1 MFRLLSRYVF
11 REILASSI
19 LSTLLATGVIFL
31 QRVDRI
37 FEVLVTSNSA
47 PRTVATLFAL
57 ALPPVLPL
65 TIPFGV
71 LVGILIGLGRM
82 SSDGEVIAMRAA
94 GVSSRR
100 VIPPVLL
107 FAAVAGGLAMYASI
121 RLAPWSIRES
131 TRILNNVIANRL
143 SAEIQPRVFE
153 ENFPNTILYVR
164 DVRPGE
170 TVVWRPVFMADIRPP
185 EQRPSGMRDKAEG
198 PLITVAREAIAVSD
212 PARNRIQL
220 SLRDASTYEMG
231 KDGHAD
237 DYSFVRGEQALEAAP
252 PEQVKMLPF
261 PEMNTR
267 QLWYYSGPD
276 WIEARV
282 ELHRRFALPV
292 ACLMLALVGIPLGVA
307 SRKGGKS
314 AGYVTGVFLA
324 FFCYYLA
331 LITLINLAR
340 QRALPVSLAVWMPNY
355 AFGLAGLIFLIRMEL
370 PGDRDLL
377 GAIQSLF
384 GSGLKF
390 FKGGRPHGGGR
401 RLGVLPQVIDT
412 YILSGFLFYLVLSLA
427 SFVTMF
433 LIYNFFELMGDMI
446 RNRIALTTMFT
457 YLFFLTP
464 TLVYQLLPVSVLVAI
479 LVALQVLSKQ
489 NEVTAFKACGVSVL
503 RLALP
508 ILVASVV
515 FSGALFAFDFYYV
528 PGANRK
534 QDALRD
540 EIKGRATQ
548 TYLNPDRKWIW
559 GAGSRIFYYKYLD
572 PSEKTMAGVYVFELE
587 PSTFRM
593 TKEVSAA
600 RAHWSDTLKTWVFE
614 NGWTSDFRGTERTSY
629 RTYSVATFPEL
640 TEAPDYFLKE
650 ALQDKQM
657 NFHQLDQYIRDL
669 QQSGFDT
676 VSLQVRFYRK
686 FAVPLFALIMALI
699 AVPFGFLV
707 GQRGAM
713 TGVGVSL
720 GIGLT
725 YLGIG
730 TLFEKIGDV
739 SQLPPAMAAWSPDAL
754 FALAGLYLMMR
765 MRS

>member
-37 FEVLVTSNSA
+37 FEVLVTSNSSPA
-47 PRTVATLFAL
+47 TVVTLFAL
-57 ALPPVLPL
+57 AMPPVLPL

-82 SSDGEVIAMRAA
+82 SSDGEIIAMRAG

-107 FAAVAGGLAMYASI
+107 FAALAAGFAMYASI

-131 TRILNNVIANRL
+131 TRILDDLMANRL

-185 EQRPSGMRDKAEG
+185 EERPSGMREKAEG
-198 PLITVAREAIAVSD
+198 PLITVAREAVAVSD
-212 PARNRIQL
+212 PAHNRIQL

-231 KDGHAD
+231 KDGHAHD
-237 DYSFVRGEQALEAAP
+237 QVFVRGEQALDAAP

-261 PEMNTR
+261 TEMNTR
-267 QLWYYSGPD
+267 QLWNYTGPD

-282 ELHRRFALPV
+282 ELQRRFALPV
-292 ACLMLALVGIPLGVA
+292 ACLMLAMVGIPLGVA
-307 SRKGGKS
+307 TRKGGKS

-331 LITLINLAR
+331 LITLIGLAR
-340 QRALPVSLAVWMPNY
+340 QRTLPVPVAVWLPN
-355 AFGLAGLIFLIRMEL
+355 FGFGFTGLVFLVRMEL

-377 GAIQSLF
+377 GAIQSFF
-384 GSGLKF
+384 GSIKL
-390 FKGGRPHGGGR
+390 RPGKLRPAGR
-401 RLGVLPQVIDT
+401 RLGLLPQVLDT
-412 YILSGFLFYLVLSLA
+412 YILSSFLFYLWLTLA
-427 SFVTMF
+427 SFVSMT

-446 RNRIALTTMFT
+446 RNHIPLMTMFT

-464 TLVYQLLPVSVLVAI
+464 TLVYQTLPISVLVAI
-479 LVALQVLSKQ
+479 LVAFQVLSKQ
-489 NEVTAFKACGVSVL
+489 NEVTAFKACGVSVH

-508 ILVASVV
+508 IFLASIL
-515 FSGALFAFDFYYV
+515 FSAGLFAFDFYYV
-528 PGANRK
+528 PGANRR

-540 EIKGRATQ
+540 IIKGRATQ

-559 GAGSRIFYYKYLD
+559 GSGSRIFYYKYLN
-572 PSEKTMAGVYVFELE
+572 PSDRTMAGAYVFELD
-587 PSTFRM
+587 PNTFRM
-593 TKEVSAA
+593 TREVSAE
-600 RAHWSDTLKTWVFE
+600 RAHWSETLKTWVFE
-614 NGWTSDFRGTERTSY
+614 NGWTSDFRGTERISY
-629 RTYSVATFPEL
+629 RAYSVATFPEL

-657 NFHQLDQYIRDL
+657 NFQQLDAYIRDL

-676 VSLQVRFYRK
+676 VNLQVQFYRK
-686 FAVPLFALIMALI
+686 FSVPLFATIMALI

-713 TGVGVSL
+713 TGVGVSI
-720 GIGLT
+720 GIALA
-725 YLGIG
+725 YWGIG
-730 TLFEKIGDV
+730 TLFEKIGNV

-754 FALAGLYLMMR
+754 FSLAGMYLITR